1 MEGLVHDEITE
12 LIEGFK
18 ESAGT
23 PISTQNKFN
32 AGKVFYLYLLK

>member
-1 MEGLVHDEITE
+1 MEGLVHDEIQE

-18 ESAGT
+18 KDIGT

-32 AGKVFYLYLLK
+32 AGKFHNTL